1 VQFKERY
8 KACATVACTGLG
20 SEALHI
26 MKGSG
31 VKNRNKG
38 SEWLKFEFFSFLG
51 MSASY

>member
-1 VQFKERY
+1 VQFNERY

-31 VKNRNKG
+31 VKDGNGG
-38 SEWLKFEFFSFLG
+38 SGWLKFEFFGFLG
-51 MSASY
+51 MSASF